1 MVTEISLIQGQ
12 EVAEKINASPQNSA
26 FEFRTLQDSAACLL
40 NHIPKHGAFLL
51 ETEMLLVVA
60 LSLGQQNENISRLNL
75 PTWANNQ
82 YNRKGGFH
90 I

>member
-1 MVTEISLIQGQ
+1 MT
-12 EVAEKINASPQNSA
+12 
-26 FEFRTLQDSAACLL
+26 FL
-40 NHIPKHGAFLL
+40 NHIPKHGTFLL
-51 ETEMLLVVA
+51 EMEMLLVVS